1 MELVQRVH
9 ARNLVAWARERPEVV
24 VLSADLTSSTEIDL
38 FRDTYPDR
46 FFSMGMAEQNMMSFA
61 GGLAREGLAP
71 FVHTF
76 GVFLYRRALDQ
87 ISMSIAYPNLP
98 VRMFGFLPG
107 ITTPGGATHQ
117 AIDDVGVLRAI
128 PNLTI
133 LETGDA
139 TDVEQILD
147 VAHAVAGPVYVRMIR
162 GEIPR
167 LFDPAERLLLGRS
180 RQLSGGDDVAVLSS
194 GICSEEAMRAVRVLE
209 RRGLGVRHLHV
220 TTLKPF
226 DDPAVPAAISGV
238 RHGVV
243 TLENHTI
250 AGGLGSATAEVMAEA
265 GLGQRLVR
273 LGLRDRYAHGASRR
287 YLMREVGIDAEALLA
302 AVEEL
307 TGSRFDASRE
317 ELDAVEMPVFVSGD
331 AAVAAGDTAQVVPAE
346 DL

>member
-1 MELVQRVH
+1 MKLFQRVH

-24 VLSADLTSSTEIDL
+24 VLSADLTSSTEVDL

-61 GGLAREGLAP
+61 GGLAREGFTP

-87 ISMSIAYPNLP
+87 ISMSIAYPSLR

-117 AIDDVGVLRAI
+117 AIDDVAVLRAI

-139 TDVEQILD
+139 TDVESVLD
-147 VAHAVAGPVYVRMIR
+147 VAHAVEGPVYVRMIR

-167 LFDPAERLLLGRS
+167 LFDPAEPMRLGRV
-180 RQLSGGDDVAVLSS
+180 RQLSDGDDVAVLSS
-194 GICSEEAMRAVRVLE
+194 GICTEEAMRAVRVMAG
-209 RRGLGVRHLHV
+209 RGVGVRHLHV

-226 DDPAVPAAISGV
+226 DDPAVAQAISAA

-250 AGGLGSATAEVMAEA
+250 VGGLGTATAEVMAEA
-265 GLGQRLVR
+265 GLGQRLLR

-287 YLMREVGIDAEALLA
+287 YLMHENGLDDEALVA

-307 TGSRFDASRE
+307 TGSRFDVGRE
-317 ELDAVEMPVFVSGD
+317 ELDAVEMPAFESYGD
-331 AAVAAGDTAQVVPAE
+331 AASAADDAKAE